1 MQNNCVSC
9 GNLCSTSA
17 KFCPKCGHPNPTEPL
32 KTLTE
37 QVENK
42 TTNIII
48 SICGLVFLAWIFAP
62 QNKFYL
68 LFALGLIAI
77 SLVTVYGFLAKSAI
91 NWKRNLINLSILPFL
106 IWAYFSYQSHN
117 YLQMFL
123 GILLAIPGIVI
134 HFKHGNIEDK

>member
-9 GNLCSTSA
+9 GYLCSTSA

-48 SICGLVFLAWIFAP
+48 SICGLMFLAWIFAP
-62 QNKFYL
+62 QNKFYF
-68 LFALGLIAI
+68 LFALGFLSIL
-77 SLVTVYGFLAKSAI
+77 LVTIYGFLAKSAI
-91 NWKRNLINLSILPFL
+91 NWKRSLINLSIIPFL
-106 IWAYFSYQSHN
+106 ILAYSSYQSHN

-123 GILLAIPGIVI
+123 GILLAAPGIVFLYKYGDI
-134 HFKHGNIEDK
+134 KDK